1 LFLVLYKPAAQPPT
15 TTLSGKAAVKLK
27 NHKNLRPE
35 GPSTLTPEGRVISP
49 FPSALL
55 CDTIKLSYRAFR
67 SPGGYYMAEEQQNQ
81 DLYRIDLMRTLWEN
95 TYRGTIFNYKEQ
107 YVATVRL
114 IFSIPLDRSEVPE
127 NAPEVNP
134 VIIVLV
140 EDTTLSPLEIVDF
153 EQAMTPI
160 LAKRLA
166 SEYFQPDRIMYFY
179 PSPAD
184 GAETKDKK

>member
-1 LFLVLYKPAAQPPT
+1 MRYNKTIIQSIP
-15 TTLSGKAAVKLK
+15 LSRRLL
-27 NHKNLRPE
+27 H
-35 GPSTLTPEGRVISP
+35 GRRTAEPGFIP
-49 FPSALL
+49 NR
-55 CDTIKLSYRAFR
+55 SYA
-67 SPGGYYMAEEQQNQ
+67 
-81 DLYRIDLMRTLWEN
+81 
-95 TYRGTIFNYKEQ
+95 YRGTIFNYKEQ